1 MFKKLKEKWRKIR
14 TKIHS
19 KYLGWKIRTG
29 RAPRGRTRLPNIARQ
44 EGMVLKGKTEL
55 IGRLYARV
63 IRNDGNIEDLG
74 LISER
79 VVTDVFV
86 QYLVDSMQDSTTYPM
101 DVFKW
106 HASGTGTTAESA
118 SDTALENEVESRA
131 EGTQTE
137 GSSANIY
144 KSVATITYSASYSI
158 TEHGVFSA
166 STGGT
171 LLDRSVFS
179 AINVDANDSIEFTY
193 ELTVNSGG

>member
-29 RAPRGRTRLPNIARQ
+29 RAPRGRVRSKEYVGGLVIQGSMPLQ
-44 EGMVLKGKTEL
+44 
-55 IGRLYARV
+55 GRLYAVVKRK
-63 IRNDGNIEDLG
+63 DGRIEDLG
-74 LISER
+74 LICKKC
-79 VVTDVFV
+79 VTDAFV
-86 QYLVDSMQDSTTYPM
+86 QYLVDSMQDSSTYPM

-118 SDTALENEVESRA
+118 SDTALENEVESRV
-131 EGTQTE
+131 EGTQEE
-137 GSSANIY
+137 GESANIY
-144 KSVATITYSASYSI
+144 QSVATITYSASYSI
-158 TEHGVFSA
+158 TEHGIFSA

-179 AINVDANDSIEFTY
+179 AINVDSGDSIQFTY
-193 ELTVNSGG
+193 KLTVNSGG